1 MAKTV
6 LAPLAT
12 MSSAS
17 STDGAIERKI
27 HGRGVAR
34 AGIEITLVILNE
46 DMDDIIRI
54 IKSIYWWK

>member
-1 MAKTV
+1 M
-6 LAPLAT
+6 APLAT
-12 MSSAS
+12 MSSVS
-17 STDGAIERKI
+17 SIDGAIETKM

-54 IKSIYWWK
+54 IKSIY